1 MIFLRRYENRSI
13 WRQLLIFLI
22 IVICLLSLTSSV
34 TAVWTSYNQ
43 SRQALEQNSLRIA
56 ENLSRLSVLSLI
68 TASQENA
75 QDALSQVLGFNDVTG
90 VVIFND
96 KKIPLLTKGSI
107 SWETEELDNW
117 FAIDNA
123 TLVKDFSA
131 AWIIAA
137 PVFLDSSSQS
147 DATGA
152 EELDI
157 ESESE
162 NLLGFVVIKISKRSL
177 QQLINNL
184 ISYNLLATLILS
196 IFLIWLLY
204 SVLQRLTSPIYR
216 LSETMDLAQSSGEH
230 TYATI
235 EGPKEVRT
243 MAKSYNAMMKTLEE
257 QEDKLIALNSGLESE
272 VEVRTRELVLARDA
286 ALVAAQSKSE
296 FLANISHELRTP
308 LQAVTGYIE
317 LVIEELD
324 FHPEFDAQ
332 VEDLDAALQSS
343 HRLLRLINS
352 ILDLA
357 KCEAGKM
364 DLITQQCSLNGL
376 LKEIESTIR
385 PLALK
390 NKNQFSV
397 VYSEQD
403 HYLVLDKEKV
413 QQILIN
419 LLSNACKFTENGK
432 VTLVCSVDETGVT
445 WKVTDS
451 GTGIPAEQ
459 LEHIFL
465 KFEQIDGSVKRKY
478 SGTGLGLAIS
488 RHFAEMM
495 GGSLSV
501 SSEVNKGSTFTL
513 WLDRSKTFEN
523 VQAG

>member
-1 MIFLRRYENRSI
+1 MRRYENRSI
-13 WRQLLIFLI
+13 WRQLLTFLI
-22 IVICLLSLTSSV
+22 VVICLLSLTSSV
-34 TAVWTSYNQ
+34 TAVWISYSQ

-68 TASQENA
+68 TSSKENA
-75 QDALSQVLGFNDVTG
+75 QEALSQVFGFNDVTG
-90 VVIFND
+90 VVIFSED
-96 KKIPLLTKGSI
+96 QVPLLSQGSI
-107 SWETEELDNW
+107 YWNSEELSDW
-117 FAIDNA
+117 FVIDEA
-123 TLVKDFSA
+123 TVVKNDSN

-137 PVFLDSSSQS
+137 PVFLDSSPLSET
-147 DATGA
+147 TGA
-152 EELDI
+152 AELNI
-157 ESESE
+157 EPVTE

-177 QQLINNL
+177 KQLINNL
-184 ISYNLLATLILS
+184 ISYNLIATLILS

-204 SVLQRLTSPIYR
+204 SVLQRLTRPIYS

-230 TYATI
+230 TYAEI

-243 MAKSYNAMMKTLEE
+243 MAKSYNAMMQALEE

-286 ALVAAQSKSE
+286 ALVAARSKSE

-343 HRLLRLINS
+343 QRLLYLINS

-364 DLITQQCSLNGL
+364 DLVTQQCSLNGL

-390 NKNQFSV
+390 NKNHFSV
-397 VYSEQD
+397 TYPEQD
-403 HYLVLDKEKV
+403 HCLEVDKEKV

-419 LLSNACKFTENGK
+419 LLSNACKFTESG
-432 VTLVCSVDETGVT
+432 TISLICLVDETGVI
-445 WKVTDS
+445 WKVTDT
-451 GTGIPAEQ
+451 GTGIPHDQ
-459 LEHIFL
+459 LEQIFH
-465 KFEQIDGSVKRKY
+465 KFEQLDGSVKRKY

-488 RHFAEMM
+488 RLFAEMM
-495 GGSLSV
+495 GGSLTV
-501 SSEVNKGSTFTL
+501 SSEVNKGSTFTF

-523 VQAG
+523 VQSG